1 MTITAEKT
9 VREIALERPQSIRVF
24 ERFGIDYCCGGAKP
38 LAEACEKKGTNLD
51 ALLRAI
57 EELELKASA
66 GEGNDWTA
74 ASLQELINHILNQHH
89 EYVRAEIPR
98 IQKMLGK
105 VEAVHG
111 KNHANIGTANLLFN
125 ELVQEL
131 STHMLK
137 EEDVLFPYIVKM
149 ERAVAAGNPAPPAF
163 FGSVRNP
170 TAAMVHEHENAGELL
185 EQIRAACDDFV
196 PPTDACTTFRALYQG
211 LKDFERDLHQHVHLE
226 NNILFPRALRMEKE
240 NLRA

>member
-38 LAEACEKKGTNLD
+38 LQEACEKKGTNVD

-57 EELELKASA
+57 EELERKASA

-74 ASLQELINHILNQHH
+74 ASLQELINLILNKHH

-98 IQKMLGK
+98 IQKMLDK

-111 KNHANIGTANLLFN
+111 KNHPNIATANLRFN

-137 EEDVLFPYIVKM
+137 EEDVLFPYIGKM
-149 ERAVAAGNPAPPAF
+149 ERAVAAGNAAPPAF

-185 EQIRAACDDFV
+185 EQIRTACDDFA
-196 PPTDACTTFRALYQG
+196 PPEDACTTFRALYQG
-211 LKDFERDLHQHVHLE
+211 LRDFERDLHQHVHLE
-226 NNILFPRALRMEKE
+226 NNILFPRALRMEQE
-240 NLRA
+240 NAGA